1 MRAGLAIRSSDRT
14 VIRIA
19 LLGALLL
26 AACTSRGE
34 QQGDAWA
41 DTTSPAATVVSMDT
55 VLAGA
60 LARFREGLVP
70 TDTFRHASSSA
81 EAAVR
86 EFARLVERS
95 DTAGLARL
103 HLSRGEWAWLVYP
116 ESRWARPPYRQRPDV
131 AWTLIVERSNGAL
144 ARLLERRGDRPLRI
158 TAWRCDAVPQREG
171 RTTYHGGCAV
181 TYRDERGG
189 QMTERL
195 FSSIVERDGRFKIGS
210 YSNQF

>member
-1 MRAGLAIRSSDRT
+1 MIRT
-14 VIRIA
+14 A
-19 LLGALLL
+19 LFGTLLL

-34 QQGDAWA
+34 QRGVARA
-41 DTTSPAATVVSMDT
+41 DTASPTTTAAPMDT

-60 LARFREGLVP
+60 LARFREGLLP
-70 TDTFRHASSSA
+70 TDTLRHASASA
-81 EAAVR
+81 DAVVR

-95 DTAGLARL
+95 DTVGLARL

-144 ARLLERRGDRPLRI
+144 GRLLERRGGRPLRV
-158 TAWRCDAVPQREG
+158 AGWRCDAVPQREG

-181 TYRDERGG
+181 TYRDDRGREV
-189 QMTERL
+189 TERL
-195 FSSIVERDGRFKIGS
+195 FSSIVVRDGRYKIGS